1 MLFFYTTY
9 PFNAMHNKY
18 YLKILKNKFKSYL
31 IRNKKQ
37 QKTITLFVC
46 FNNNDKS
53 YFNTV

>member
-9 PFNAMHNKY
+9 PFNAMLNNIIQ
-18 YLKILKNKFKSYL
+18 KILKNKFKSYL

-46 FNNNDKS
+46 FNNNNKS
-53 YFNTV
+53 FF